1 MGRGGYTTMKLRGLL
16 SWGQGDTL
24 KILGPEFPLSLS
36 HLSNFNNTKTSILY
50 LVEFCFAFNQEGT
63 QVFISNWLVVGP
75 SPQPNP

>member
-36 HLSNFNNTKTSILY
+36 
-50 LVEFCFAFNQEGT
+50 LVKF
-63 QVFISNWLVVGP
+63 
-75 SPQPNP
+75 